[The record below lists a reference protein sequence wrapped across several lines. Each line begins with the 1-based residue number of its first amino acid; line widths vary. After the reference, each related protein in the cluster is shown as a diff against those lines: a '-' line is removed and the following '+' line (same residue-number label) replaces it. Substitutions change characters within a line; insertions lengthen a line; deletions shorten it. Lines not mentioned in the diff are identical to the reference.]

1 MPEKQNGGSFSRVR
15 FNAQLGDGP
24 DQRGDVTVEV
34 QSELA
39 EGDPDKVRTEA
50 EDQLEQAADKLKGVL
65 GL

>member
-1 MPEKQNGGSFSRVR
+1 MAIEETGGNYTRVR

-34 QSELA
+34 QGTLE
-39 EGDPDKVRTEA
+39 EGSPDTVRTEA
-50 EDQLEQAADKLKGVL
+50 EDQLEMSAEALKEVL